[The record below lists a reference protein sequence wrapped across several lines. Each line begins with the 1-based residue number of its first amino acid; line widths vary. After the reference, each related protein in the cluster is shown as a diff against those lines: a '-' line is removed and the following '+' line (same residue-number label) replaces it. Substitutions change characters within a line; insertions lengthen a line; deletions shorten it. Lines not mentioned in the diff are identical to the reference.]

1 MTDDDKVAAAEQA
14 QNPDN
19 EDGEVEAS
27 PEVHFEPVVKLEQ
40 LEEVKTFE
48 EDEDVLFKIRA
59 KLFRFDKPTNE
70 WKERGTGDA
79 KLLRHKVT
87 SKIRMLMRRDKTHK
101 ICANHYSLVL
111 YFLTLS
117 QVTQDMKLT
126 ANVGSDRS
134 WVYQVLADF
143 AEGEARPE
151 TLAIRFG
158 NSENAEKFK
167 QEFIKCQALNHA
179 LENAESGNEAKAED
193 VLGEK
198 EDSDD
203 DEDDEE
209 TDL

>member
-1 MTDDDKVAAAEQA
+1 MTEEDKVPTVEQA

-19 EDGEVEAS
+19 EEGEVEAS

-79 KLLRHKVT
+79 KLLQHKIT
-87 SKIRMLMRRDKTHK
+87 KKIRMLMRRDKTHK
-101 ICANHYSLVL
+101 ICANHYI
-111 YFLTLS
+111 
-117 QVTQDMKLT
+117 TQDMKLT

-167 QEFIKCQALNHA
+167 QEFIKCQELNRT
-179 LENAESGNEAKAED
+179 LENSEAGNDRSTQDASGEE
-193 VLGEK
+193 EK
-198 EDSDD
+198 GSSDD
-203 DEDDEE
+203 EEDDEE

>member
-101 ICANHYSLVL
+101 ICANHYI
-111 YFLTLS
+111 
-117 QVTQDMKLT
+117 TQDMKLT